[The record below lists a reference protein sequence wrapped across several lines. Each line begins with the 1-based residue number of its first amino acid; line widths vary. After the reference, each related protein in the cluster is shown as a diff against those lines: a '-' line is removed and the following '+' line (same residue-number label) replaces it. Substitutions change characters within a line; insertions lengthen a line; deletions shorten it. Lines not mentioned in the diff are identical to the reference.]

1 MLIVLLDESGLFVFP
16 SIADAVRAIEPFDA
30 SEIRAA
36 FDDSA
41 VPYRVEWIR
50 PNRESGTFLRI
61 IQPGQY
67 CLVPAGPP
75 DPCALVQLISAH
87 PDYTNP
93 PEAKAYLNSLLAALP
108 TKQVQLTRP
117 GDPRS

>member
-1 MLIVLLDESGLFVFP
+1 MLIVLLDEPGLFVFP
-16 SIADAVRAIEPFDA
+16 SIADAMRAIEPFDA

-41 VPYRVEWIR
+41 VPYCVEWIR

-67 CLVPAGPP
+67 SLVPAGPP
-75 DPCALVQLISAH
+75 DPGALVQLILAH
-87 PDYTNP
+87 SDYTNP
-93 PEAKAYLNSLLAALP
+93 PAAKADLDSLLAGLP
-108 TKQVQLTRP
+108 KGTAQPMQP
-117 GDPRS
+117 GGSSG